1 MPKLFMVA
9 FLFLTSCFLFSTPA
23 LAQTT
28 QAWSDKCVGTGTSS
42 DVATIQ
48 GFECLFYNVLQVI
61 TALAGIAFFIMF
73 ISGGFNY
80 LFSGNDDKK
89 IAAIIASID
98 QTVSKLKSH
107 EELERQIA
115 INEGTINTLTN
126 DITNLKTILHQ
137 CVEKEELLNQLCKE
151 RGIDI
156 NNLDQLKQ

>member
-89 IAAIIASID
+89 IAAAASTLTMAFVGLIGVIASYFIL
-98 QTVSKLKSH
+98 KLI
-107 EELERQIA
+107 Q
-115 INEGTINTLTN
+115 NFT
-126 DITNLKTILHQ
+126 
-137 CVEKEELLNQLCKE
+137 
-151 RGIDI
+151 GISVTDFI
-156 NNLDQLKQ
+156 IPG